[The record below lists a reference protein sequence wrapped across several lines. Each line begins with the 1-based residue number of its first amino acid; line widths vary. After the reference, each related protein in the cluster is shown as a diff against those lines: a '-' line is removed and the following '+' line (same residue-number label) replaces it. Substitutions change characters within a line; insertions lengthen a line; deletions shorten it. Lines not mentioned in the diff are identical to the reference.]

1 MDIAL
6 NQRAGNLLEYLDL
19 KKDNLLVGIEVGLS
33 DFDACLDSL
42 KVSCM
47 KLNNVESIIK
57 WYEINQLKLILF

>member
-6 NQRAGNLLEYLDL
+6 NQRAGNLLEYLNM
-19 KKDNLLVGIEVGLS
+19 KKDKLLVGIEVGLT

-47 KLNNVESIIK
+47 ILNNVDTILK
-57 WYEINQLKLILF
+57 WYE